1 MGHVTLPTVVNG
13 EFYPPSYVRMLRIF
27 EFEAVAFQNAD
38 LRSTYILIVRISPC
52 LVDYKMLNV
61 TLNGLGQQC
70 RHISSLKLNFKNVP
84 GLQT

>member
-38 LRSTYILIVRISPC
+38 LRSTYIGTYC
-52 LVDYKMLNV
+52 AYKSML
-61 TLNGLGQQC
+61 G
-70 RHISSLKLNFKNVP
+70 
-84 GLQT
+84 